1 MSSKER
7 KVGEEIRSPKN
18 PWIQSLIRLH
28 RVSERR
34 EQQRFLLEGSNL
46 VLAAIEFGWPLDCVL
61 TTRKWSEENGRQL
74 HWLTSGKLSV
84 RLVSEQVLK
93 AVSATQTPE
102 GVIAV
107 AVMDEQPNELTL
119 PSLGL
124 ALDEVQVP
132 GNVGTLIRAA
142 AATSADGVYLG
153 QGSVD
158 PFNDKLLRSTA
169 GLWFSNRPYQVDLP
183 AWIDRCQNSG
193 IQVLGASADG
203 QPFWEID
210 LAQPTLFVLGNEGS
224 GLSSGIRSQIS
235 RYVSVPM
242 NTKVESL
249 NVAMAGTLLLYEA
262 MRQRR

>member
-7 KVGEEIRSPKN
+7 QAGEEIRSPKN

-28 RVSERR
+28 RVSDRR

-46 VLAAIEFGWPLDCVL
+46 VLAALEFGWPLESVL
-61 TTRKWSEENGRQL
+61 TTERWMEANGKQL
-74 HWLTSGKLSV
+74 GSQADRRIAF

-107 AVMDEQPNELTL
+107 ALMDQQPDELPL
-119 PSLGL
+119 PKLGI

-132 GNVGTLIRAA
+132 GNIGTLVRAA

-158 PFNDKLLRSTA
+158 LFNDKLLRSTA

-183 AWIDRCQNSG
+183 AWIERCQSSG
-193 IQVLGASADG
+193 VQVLGASADG
-203 QPFWEID
+203 KPFWEVD
-210 LAQPTLFVLGNEGS
+210 LKLPTLFVLGNEGS
-224 GLSSGIRSQIS
+224 GLSSGIRSRIT

-242 NTKVESL
+242 NSKVESL